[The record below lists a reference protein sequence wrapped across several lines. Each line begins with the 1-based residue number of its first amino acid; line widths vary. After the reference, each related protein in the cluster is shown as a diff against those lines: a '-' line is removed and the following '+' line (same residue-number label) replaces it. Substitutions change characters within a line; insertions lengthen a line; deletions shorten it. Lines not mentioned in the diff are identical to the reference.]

1 MPTEATKQSI
11 RCSKATSV
19 GSWISSVLAV
29 LLALRAVQE
38 RNPLFGVAALG
49 LAAFALVSW
58 RKAKND
64 FITVDDH
71 QLTVSNHPLGQPAPY
86 TITWASILETERR
99 FTGLS
104 LVTAKGSTWI
114 SLKEFPPGTAK
125 RLLKEIRERAPW
137 ANLKK

>member
-29 LLALRAVQE
+29 LLALRAVEE
-38 RNPLFGVAALG
+38 RGALLGAAAMG
-49 LAAFALVSW
+49 LAIFAFISW

-64 FITVDDH
+64 FIHIDDH
-71 QLTVSNHPLGQPAPY
+71 QLTVSNHPLGRPAPY
-86 TITWASILETERR
+86 SITWAAILETQRR
-99 FTGLS
+99 FTGLD